1 MYLFLCGQHIFSI
14 LLFSP
19 LRAWQVPIDP
29 IYKQLEYSC
38 FVPGLNEI
46 GHLVLKKT
54 MEIWKK
60 IKKTTD
66 DGYTY
71 ISIRKSFVNLDSG
84 ELDSGELHGLPLYG

>member
-1 MYLFLCGQHIFSI
+1 MYLFICGQRIFSI

-19 LRAWQVPIDP
+19 LRAGQVPIDP

-60 IKKTTD
+60 KLKRRQMMDTHIFRSEK
-66 DGYTY
+66 
-71 ISIRKSFVNLDSG
+71 VL
-84 ELDSGELHGLPLYG
+84 